1 MGMGGPARMST
12 SFLTVPFPSPLEAEV
27 TPGLAPRVQPQQGP
41 LGKEFVVCGTIVT
54 EVVPRGP
61 GCGWGCKGAGD
72 RPYCAGGLET
82 PTGSLPGGT
91 RGPRGSPT

>member
-1 MGMGGPARMST
+1 MQL
-12 SFLTVPFPSPLEAEV
+12 FLTVPFPSPLEAEV

-61 GCGWGCKGAGD
+61 G
-72 RPYCAGGLET
+72 GLT
-82 PTGSLPGGT
+82 ADDPAQLQIPVTSCLGHLSLVIRTTQHRVP
-91 RGPRGSPT
+91 PFSKS